1 MNATRNLIA
10 FGIAILF
17 MSCVRSLHPLFDK
30 KDLVFEPALVGTWAE
45 KDSKNTWTFQKSGD
59 KAYSLV
65 FYEQEHGSLDK
76 EPKGDSAGFAA
87 RLGRLGKFTFLDLFP
102 EERDEYGNTRNTLY
116 NLHILPAH
124 TIWRVWLE
132 ADELRLALLDNGWLK
147 EMIQAKKVEIAHEE
161 IDGAIIVTAST
172 HQLQEFVLQHAEDA
186 DAFPNPIELRPS
198 Q

>member
-1 MNATRNLIA
+1 MNFTKNLIA

-45 KDSKNTWTFQKSGD
+45 MDSKNTWTFEKSGD
-59 KAYSLV
+59 KTYSLV
-65 FYEQEHGSLDK
+65 YFEYEQGSVGK
-76 EPKGDSAGFAA
+76 EVKGDSAGFAA
-87 RLGRLGKFTFLDLFP
+87 QLGRLGDFTFLDLFP
-102 EERDEYGNTRNTLY
+102 EEREENGNTRNTLY

-147 EMIQAKKVEIAHEE
+147 KMIGEEKVEIAHEE
-161 IDGAIIVTAST
+161 IDGAIILTAST
-172 HQLQEFVLQHAEDA
+172 QQLQKFVLEHAEDA
-186 DAFPNPIELRPS
+186 DAFPNPVKLHPS

>member
-1 MNATRNLIA
+1 MNLTKNLIA

-45 KDSKNTWTFQKSGD
+45 KDSKNTWTFEKSGD

-65 FYEQEHGSLDK
+65 YFEHEQGSVSK
-76 EPKGDSAGFAA
+76 EAKGDSARFTAH
-87 RLGRLGKFTFLDLFP
+87 LGRLGDFTFLDLFP
-102 EERDEYGNTRNTLY
+102 EEHEENDNTRNTLY

-132 ADELRLALLDNGWLK
+132 ADGPRLALLDNGWLK
-147 EMIQAKKVEIAHEE
+147 EMIGEKKVEIAHEE
-161 IDGAIIVTAST
+161 IDGAIVLTAST
-172 HQLQEFVLQHAEDA
+172 RQLQEFVLQHAEDA
-186 DAFPNPIELRPS
+186 DAFPNPIKLRGS